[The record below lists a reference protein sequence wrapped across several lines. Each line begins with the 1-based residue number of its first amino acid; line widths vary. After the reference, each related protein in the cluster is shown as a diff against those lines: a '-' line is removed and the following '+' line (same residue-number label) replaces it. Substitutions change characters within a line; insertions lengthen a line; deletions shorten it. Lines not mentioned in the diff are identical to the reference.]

1 MTERDTERPVE
12 PATLDADRQVA
23 DAIAAERVE
32 ANRLMIS
39 GIAIGALDVVAIAA
53 LGVGCPLC
61 AVGAPA
67 LLGWGAYRRWK
78 VKKFERAAAEEARS
92 AEETRTAE
100 DGAGPTAVMR
110 TSTVTPT

>member
-1 MTERDTERPVE
+1 MNESEHDTASE
-12 PATLDADRQVA
+12 PTAADADRQVT
-23 DAIAAERVE
+23 DAIAAERAE

-39 GIAIGALDVVAIAA
+39 GVALGALDVVAIAA

-78 VKKFERAAAEEARS
+78 VKKFERAAAEEARA
-92 AEETRTAE
+92 AERAE
-100 DGAGPTAVMR
+100 AESSVPGASGPV
-110 TSTVTPT
+110 VTPT